1 LSKQAE
7 IPFICGKGQGQ
18 HMEKKSGKKQ
28 PFLLA
33 IFIEV
38 SVFTVLTVH
47 ILKSGEKFVFSVYQS
62 ESEPKTHTRLKI

>member
-1 LSKQAE
+1 
-7 IPFICGKGQGQ
+7 
-18 HMEKKSGKKQ
+18 MEKKSGKKQ